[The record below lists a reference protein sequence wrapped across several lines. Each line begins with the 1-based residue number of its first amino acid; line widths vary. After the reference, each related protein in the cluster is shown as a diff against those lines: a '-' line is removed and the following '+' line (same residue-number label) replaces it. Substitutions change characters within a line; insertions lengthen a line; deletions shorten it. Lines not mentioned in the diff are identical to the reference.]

1 MSDEPFS
8 FLLMPAFLVRA
19 FLGGGWGG
27 VALVGFLIRVK
38 NAPPLL
44 KKNLKDLPGLKKVNT
59 FAGLSKKQKLEILFI

>member
-8 FLLMPAFLVRA
+8 FLLMPAFLARA

-38 NAPPLL
+38 NALPVE
-44 KKNLKDLPGLKKVNT
+44 KNLKRPVLD
-59 FAGLSKKQKLEILFI
+59 

>member
-38 NAPPLL
+38 NAPPVE
-44 KKNLKDLPGLKKVNT
+44 KTLKDLSLIKKKLVPLQGFLKSRN
-59 FAGLSKKQKLEILFI
+59 